1 VTGGA
6 GLRCR
11 GLVAAPGGTVVLRGA
26 NLEVP
31 AGTLTVLVGPSGAG
45 KTTLLRVV
53 AGLATLDGGTVELD
67 GRDLAGVPPHRR
79 RVGLVF
85 QEPRLFPNLDV
96 AGNVAFALRV
106 AGVGRHRRRV
116 RAAAL
121 LDEVGL
127 AGFAG
132 RPTAGLS
139 GGERQRVALARALA
153 MQPELL
159 LLDEP
164 LAAVDPERREE
175 LRRLVHGVQRERSI
189 TTVYVTHD
197 RAEAAELGDR
207 VALML
212 DGLIVQHDRPAALF
226 ERPSTALVARFFG
239 SPNLL
244 AGRVTAGRLWL
255 GDAWIGVPGPD
266 GDAMFTIRPER
277 VMPDHTGPLRLR
289 VEQAAYAGSHVRLL
303 LGAGEL
309 TLEAHVPVAAAP
321 AVGADA
327 CVALPREHL
336 WRFPD
341 PPAAQAAPA
350 RTGSDPARPT
360 RQERADPE
368 EARPW

>member
-1 VTGGA
+1 VRSAA
-6 GLRCR
+6 GLRCW
-11 GLVAAPGGTVVLRGA
+11 GLVTAPGGTVVLRGA
-26 NLEVP
+26 TLDVP

-53 AGLATLDGGTVELD
+53 AGLAPLDAGTVELD

-96 AGNVAFALRV
+96 AGNVAFPLRV
-106 AGVGRHRRRV
+106 AGVGRQRRRE
-116 RAAAL
+116 RAVGL

-132 RPTAGLS
+132 HPTAGLS

-153 MQPELL
+153 MRPELL

-175 LRRLVHGVQRERSI
+175 LRRLIRRVQRERRL

-207 VALML
+207 VALLL

-226 ERPSTALVARFFG
+226 ERPTTALVARFFG

-244 AGRVTAGRLWL
+244 RGRVAGGRLRL
-255 GDAWIGVPGPD
+255 GDAWIDVPGPD
-266 GDAMFTIRPER
+266 GDAIFTIRPER
-277 VMPDHTGPLRLR
+277 VVLDQTGPLRLR

-303 LGAGEL
+303 LRAGDL
-309 TLEAHVPVAAAP
+309 ALEAHVPVGAALP
-321 AVGADA
+321 VGADTG
-327 CVALPREHL
+327 VALPREHL

-341 PPAAQAAPA
+341 PPAAEAALAEPAAAPRWA
-350 RTGSDPARPT
+350 GNQP
-360 RQERADPE
+360 QEAERK
-368 EARPW
+368 

>member
-53 AGLATLDGGTVELD
+53 AGLTPLDGGAVELG

-96 AGNVAFALRV
+96 ADNVAFALRV
-106 AGVGRHRRRV
+106 AGVGRQRRRE
-116 RAAAL
+116 RAAAV

-127 AGFAG
+127 AGFAA

-175 LRRLVHGVQRERSI
+175 LRRLVRGVQRERSI

-244 AGRVTAGRLWL
+244 AGMVAAGRLWL
-255 GDAWIGVPGPD
+255 GGAWIGVPGPD

-277 VMPDHTGPLRLR
+277 VELDQTGPLRLR

-309 TLEAHVPVAAAP
+309 ELEAHVPVGAAP

-327 CVALPREHL
+327 RVALPREHL

-341 PPAAQAAPA
+341 PPAAGAAPA
-350 RTGSDPARPT
+350 GTGSDPARPA
-360 RQERADPE
+360 RRERADRE
-368 EARPW
+368 EARPR